1 MQKKLTRRS
10 DTIRVLHKFWK
21 IMRLSVFILV
31 VFVAQAYST
40 VTYSQQTL
48 LTLNMKGAKVI
59 DVLNQ
64 IENESEFFFL
74 FNQKLL
80 DVERE
85 VDVVVKNENIGN
97 ILCGIFEE
105 TNVSYLIKDR
115 QIILTTATIG
125 TQTDQGQQRPIRGKV
140 TDSTGAS
147 VPGVSIVIKG
157 TTTGVITD
165 VNGNYSLDNV
175 PSGATLLF
183 SFMGM
188 QTQEIVVNNQRII
201 NIELKPDTK
210 AIDEVVIVGYGSQKR
225 SDVIGSISQVSAEK
239 INHRTTPQ
247 LNQALTGQFAGV
259 TVIQRSGQPGAPG
272 GSIQIR
278 GVGSFGAG
286 TAPLI
291 LVDGIPVGSMN
302 DIDPNDVE
310 NVSILKD
317 ASSAAIYG
325 SRAANGVILITTKSG
340 KSEEVK
346 VSYNG
351 YLGFQ
356 KPTQMPQFVDSWEY
370 AELFNEVLGGGAGGY
385 TAEDIQKYKD
395 GSDPDN
401 YPNVHYLDEIF
412 KDHSIQTGHN
422 LTISQRSSKS
432 DYLLSMGQMYQN
444 GIVAEN
450 DYNRYNV
457 RFNLSSMLAA
467 NLKMTARISGIF
479 VQDHQ
484 PNSPASV
491 SAGEKGLM
499 GIINQAVRTPPI
511 KPAKLSNGD
520 YGLGVTGV
528 GTPVSLLESD
538 GFYKNRTTDLTGN
551 LRLDWDVFNKILK
564 FSLIGGYTQMDGRA
578 DTFNATQQ
586 LNPNVFLG
594 PSTLSVTNV
603 YSNYKTFQQLVEF
616 DKAFGDHNVS
626 ALAVHSFETFFNENT
641 KAERMDLPSNDI
653 VVIDAGS
660 ADNQVTAGSAS
671 ESALDSYFGR
681 VKYNYDNRYL
691 LEGVLRYDGS
701 SRFPSDRKY
710 AYFPSAAIGWR
721 ISEEKFLK
729 DRFSFLDDLKLK
741 TSYGVLGN
749 QNIGNYP
756 YQSLFKSGFNYGFG
770 NTVNTGVA
778 NTTLVDPN
786 IHWESTR
793 TYDAGFEARLWNG
806 KLNLGVTWYDRY
818 TYDILVSPNASVS
831 NVLGFGIGETNS
843 GSLENK
849 GWEFTVDHR
858 NKIGELE
865 YSIAAN
871 FAIVRN
877 KVLDLGVANVNQPN
891 GLVGNGSTLFIGYP
905 LEIYYG
911 YLTEGLYVD
920 AEDVAAFTAT
930 NNQSAINPAP
940 KPGDIKYKDISG
952 PDGVPDGKVNATY
965 DRIFLGSMIPK
976 YSYGLNLAAGYKGFS
991 LEALIQAVSGVQGR
1005 LENHMAYAFN
1015 TSDGNVQRWQ
1025 KEERWTLENPNPNAK
1040 YPRLE
1045 NVPNTGTS
1053 NTVLSDYW
1061 VLNASYVKLRFV
1073 ELGYNLPVNLIKK
1086 LGIESLRLNVK
1097 AENLLTISSYRDGW
1111 DPEQN
1116 AGFLNY
1122 YPILA
1127 NYTFGI
1133 AANF

>member
-1 MQKKLTRRS
+1 MKKKSVSGGFFARYYLKKLY
-10 DTIRVLHKFWK
+10 LM
-21 IMRLSVFILV
+21 MRLFVFFMLVSVFVTNAKTGSSQSAKLTLSFENVSLMEVFEAIEDQTNIGFLVPGKLMTDQRNITFSVKEATVESILQQVLIPNGYDFKFVGKNVVVTEQNMMLQSQQKRTVSGKVEDEAGFPLPGVTILV
-31 VFVAQAYST
+31 
-40 VTYSQQTL
+40 
-48 LTLNMKGAKVI
+48 
-59 DVLNQ
+59 
-64 IENESEFFFL
+64 
-74 FNQKLL
+74 
-80 DVERE
+80 
-85 VDVVVKNENIGN
+85 
-97 ILCGIFEE
+97 
-105 TNVSYLIKDR
+105 
-115 QIILTTATIG
+115 
-125 TQTDQGQQRPIRGKV
+125 
-140 TDSTGAS
+140 
-147 VPGVSIVIKG
+147 KG
-157 TTTGVITD
+157 TTIGVVSD
-165 VNGNYSLDNV
+165 VNGNYSLDNI
-175 PSGATLLF
+175 PSDATLLF

-188 QTQEIVVNNQRII
+188 LTREIVVNNQTII
-201 NIELKPDTK
+201 NIQLRPDTK

-225 SDVIGSISQVSAEK
+225 SDVIGSVSQVSAEK

-247 LNQALTGQFAGV
+247 LSQALTGQFAGV
-259 TVIQRSGQPGAPG
+259 TVVQRSGLPGAPG

-310 NVSILKD
+310 NISILKD

-351 YLGFQ
+351 YWGLQ
-356 KPTQMPQFVDSWEY
+356 KPTQTPQVVDSWEY
-370 AELFNEVLGGGAGGY
+370 AELFNEVLGGGAGGF
-385 TAEDIQKYKD
+385 TAEEIQKYKD

-401 YPNVHYLDEIF
+401 YPNVHYLDKVL

-422 LTISQRSSKS
+422 VTVSQKSLKS
-432 DYLLSMGQMYQN
+432 DYLLSMGKMYQD
-444 GIVAEN
+444 GIIAEN

-457 RFNLSSMLAA
+457 RFNLSSMLAT

-479 VQDHQ
+479 VQDRQ
-484 PNSPASV
+484 PNTPANV

-538 GFYKNRTTDLTGN
+538 GFYKNRTTDLNSN
-551 LRLDWDVFNKILK
+551 LRMDWKVLPYLNL
-564 FSLIGGYTQMDGRA
+564 SVIGGYMQMDGRA
-578 DTFNATQQ
+578 DTFNATQR
-586 LNPNVFLG
+586 LNPKVFLG
-594 PSTLSVTNV
+594 PSTLNVTNV
-603 YSNYKTFQQLVEF
+603 FSNYKTLQQLLEF
-616 DKAFGDHNVS
+616 DKAFGNHNLSV
-626 ALAVHSFETFFNENT
+626 LAVHSFEAFYNENT
-641 KAERMDLPSNDI
+641 QAERMDLPSNEI

-660 ADNQVTAGSAS
+660 ADNQIAGGSAS

-681 VKYNYDNRYL
+681 VKYNFDNRYL

-710 AYFPSAAIGWR
+710 AFFPSGAIGWR

-729 DRFSFLDDLKLK
+729 DRFRFLDDLKLK
-741 TSYGVLGN
+741 ASYGVLGN

-756 YQSLFKSGFNYGFG
+756 YQSLFRSGFNYSFG

-793 TYDAGFEARLWNG
+793 TYDVGFDARLWGG
-806 KLNLGVTWYDRY
+806 KMNLGVAYYDRY
-818 TYDILVSPNASVS
+818 TYDILVSPGTSVS
-831 NVLGFGIGETNS
+831 NVLGFGMGETNS
-843 GSLENK
+843 GTLENK

-858 NKIGELE
+858 NTIGDFE
-865 YSIAAN
+865 YSLAAN
-871 FAIVRN
+871 FAIVNN
-877 KVLDLGVANVNQPN
+877 KVLDLGVANVTQPN
-891 GLVGNGSTLFIGYP
+891 GLVGNGSSLFIGYP

-911 YLTEGLYVD
+911 YLNEGLYVD
-920 AEDVAAFTAT
+920 AADVTNYTAT
-930 NNQSAINPAP
+930 SNQSAVNPAP
-940 KPGDIKYKDISG
+940 QPGDVKYRDISG
-952 PDGVPDGKVNATY
+952 PDGVPDGIVNPTY
-965 DRIFLGSMIPK
+965 DRTILGSRIPK
-976 YSYGLNLAAGYKGFS
+976 YSYGLNLAASYKGFS
-991 LEALIQAVSGVQGR
+991 LEALIQAVSGVQGQ
-1005 LENHMAYAFN
+1005 LGNHMAYAFN

-1025 KEERWTLENPNPNAK
+1025 KEDRWTQENPNPNAK

-1045 NVPNTGTS
+1045 SVPNTGTS
-1053 NTVLSDYW
+1053 NTILSDYW
-1061 VLNASYVKLRFV
+1061 MLNASYVKLRYV
-1073 ELGYNLPVNLIKK
+1073 ELGYSLPNSFIKK
-1086 LGIESLRLNVK
+1086 LGMESLRLNVK
-1097 AENLLTISSYRDGW
+1097 AENLLTISNYRDGW

-1116 AGFLNY
+1116 AAFLNY